1 MSKKKL
7 YFTTTEIAP
16 FANVTSLAKFS
27 GRIPFYKKKAM
38 TSEQLFPNMVISV
51 KENIF

>member
-27 GRIPFYKKKAM
+27 EKNSA
-38 TSEQLFPNMVISV
+38 
-51 KENIF
+51 IFTRKRS